1 MTRNGYAW
9 WYLDALSDD
18 GEFGLVLI
26 AFIGSVFSPYYA
38 HARRRAGL
46 AGSGGVDPQ
55 GHNAF
60 NLSLYR
66 RGAKVWTMTERGA
79 RGLQREAAQLQVGP
93 SSLHWRGDTLHA
105 RIDELSVPWPRRVR
119 GEIRLH
125 VPAWQ
130 PQWHALDAAG
140 RHRWWPIAPRAE
152 VEVAFDQPALR
163 WRGHGYLDSNRGD
176 EPLEDGF
183 VRWHWSRAP
192 LVGGRA
198 AVMYDALRRDGS
210 SAALALRFDR
220 HGEAETIERPPGHT
234 LPAGAWGVARV
245 TASDAARPAQS
256 RRVLEDGPFYVR
268 SLVSASWLGEP
279 VRALHESLD
288 LDRFRRPL
296 VQAMLPFR
304 MPRRA

>member
-1 MTRNGYAW
+1 MARNGYAW
-9 WYLDALSDD
+9 WYLDALSED

-26 AFIGSVFSPYYA
+26 AFVGSVFSPYYA
-38 HARRRAGL
+38 QARRRAG
-46 AGSGGVDPQ
+46 AAGVDPQ

-66 RGAKVWTMTERGA
+66 RGTKVWTMTERGA
-79 RGLQREAAQLQVGP
+79 RGLQRDATQLHVGP

-105 RIDELSVPWPRRVR
+105 RIDELGAPWPRRVR
-119 GEIRLH
+119 GEVRLH
-125 VPAWQ
+125 LPAWQ

-140 RHRWWPIAPRAE
+140 RHRWWPIAPRAD
-152 VEVAFDQPALR
+152 VEVAFERPWLR

-176 EPLEDGF
+176 EPLADGF

-220 HGEAETIERPPGHT
+220 HGGTEAIERPPGFA
-234 LPAGAWGVARV
+234 LPAGAWGVARA
-245 TASDAARPAQS
+245 TASDAGQPAQS

-279 VRALHESLD
+279 VRAMHESLD